1 MRLRWVLHFLLPF
14 LAVFLQSTVFGFYSI
29 GGSLPDLV
37 LVFVVF
43 FSVINGAASGTAYGF
58 LCGLLED
65 LYLGRFIGLNAISK
79 ALTGFLVGKLQ
90 GSFFRENILIGIL
103 AVAFGTLVN
112 TFILLVLSRLA
123 FTPFHFNLQFYVG
136 IIYQFIYNVILA
148 APLYGWYYRS
158 SRVGL
163 LRLSGGKTK

>member
-29 GGSLPDLV
+29 GGSLPDMV

-79 ALTGFLVGKLQ
+79 ALTGFLVG
-90 GSFFRENILIGIL
+90 
-103 AVAFGTLVN
+103 
-112 TFILLVLSRLA
+112 
-123 FTPFHFNLQFYVG
+123 
-136 IIYQFIYNVILA
+136 
-148 APLYGWYYRS
+148 
-158 SRVGL
+158 
-163 LRLSGGKTK
+163 

>member
-1 MRLRWVLHFLLPF
+1 MRYLMHFLLPF

-29 GGSLPDLV
+29 KGTLPDMV

-43 FSVINGAASGTAYGF
+43 FSVINGAAKGTVYGF

-65 LYLGRFIGLNAISK
+65 LYLGRFIGINAISK

-90 GSFFRENILIGIL
+90 GGFFRENFFIGAL
-103 AVAFGTLVN
+103 AVAIGTLLN
-112 TFILLVLSRLA
+112 ALILLLLSRLA
-123 FTPFHFNLQFYVG
+123 FASFHIDKQFFTAVF
-136 IIYQFIYNVILA
+136 YQFIYNVILA

-158 SRVGL
+158 SRAGL
-163 LRLSGGKTK
+163 LRLSREN